1 MIFLAA
7 IIFAAV
13 PLTDKPYAQAVFIL
27 LGTLFFGMFVR
38 NLIQQ
43 SLVANYKNLK
53 KIYDKV
59 DRLGK

>member
-27 LGTLFFGMFVR
+27 LGTLFFGMFIR

-43 SLVANYKNLK
+43 SLAANYNNLK

>member
-43 SLVANYKNLK
+43 SLVANYNNLK

>member
-13 PLTDKPYAQAVFIL
+13 PLTDKPFAQAVFIL
-27 LGTLFFGMFVR
+27 MGILFFGMFVR

-43 SLVANYKNLK
+43 SLVANYNNLK

>member
-13 PLTDKPYAQAVFIL
+13 PLIDKPYAQAVFIL
-27 LGTLFFGMFVR
+27 MGTLFFGMFVR

-43 SLVANYKNLK
+43 NLLALSSNQK
-53 KIYDKV
+53 KIYNKV
-59 DRLGK
+59 DKIGK

>member
-27 LGTLFFGMFVR
+27 LGTLFFGMFIR

>member
-1 MIFLAA
+1 MIFFAA

-27 LGTLFFGMFVR
+27 MGTLFFGMFVR
-38 NLIQQ
+38 GLIQQ
-43 SLVANYKNLK
+43 SLAANFNNLK

>member
-27 LGTLFFGMFVR
+27 MGTLFFGMFVR

-43 SLVANYKNLK
+43 NLLALSSNQK
-53 KIYDKV
+53 KIYNKV
-59 DRLGK
+59 DKIGK

>member
-13 PLTDKPYAQAVFIL
+13 PLTDKPFAQAVFIL
-27 LGTLFFGMFVR
+27 MGTLFFGMFVR

-43 SLVANYKNLK
+43 SLVANYNNLK